1 VDLVDLVPWPEE
13 VVLVVFLVD
22 LVVFLVEVD
31 SVVLPAVL
39 VVLAVEAALDSVD
52 LVVSAAWPVALV
64 PVVSVAL
71 VVLLPDLVVLEVSE
85 HQAVAPQM
93 PQAQLEHQ
101 ARLAQMPPAAVLHLQ
116 VASTLSKHCEI
127 QSLMAV

>member
-1 VDLVDLVPWPEE
+1 

-52 LVVSAAWPVALV
+52 LVVSAA
-64 PVVSVAL
+64 
-71 VVLLPDLVVLEVSE
+71 
-85 HQAVAPQM
+85 
-93 PQAQLEHQ
+93 
-101 ARLAQMPPAAVLHLQ
+101 
-116 VASTLSKHCEI
+116 
-127 QSLMAV
+127 